1 MMLYECWT
9 KEIIK
14 AFYEVHNLLGYGFLE
29 QVYQNALY
37 KELKKRGIPCEAQYQ
52 IPVYYKGELVGR
64 YVADIVVDHCVIL
77 ELKAVSA
84 LREEHELQLVNYLK
98 ATDFEV
104 GLLLNF
110 GRSAEVKRKIFKKKK
125 KMEIRQSYQSNM
137 SEEDEDI

>member
-1 MMLYECWT
+1 MMLYESWT

-14 AFYEVHNLLGYGFLE
+14 AFYEVHNVLGYGFLE

-37 KELKKRGIPCEAQYQ
+37 KELKRRGIPCEAQYE

-64 YVADIVVDHCVIL
+64 YIADIVVDKSVIL

-98 ATDFEV
+98 ATNYEV

-110 GRSAEVKRKIFKKKK
+110 GKSAEVKRKIFTADRKKL
-125 KMEIRQSYQSNM
+125 MCQTYHDRI
-137 SEEDEDI
+137 EEDDEDI